1 MEVSI
6 AHFKNGDTASW
17 DAEQVR
23 RGQTDRPQQ
32 NKSVRR
38 KRRRRI
44 NPLLALILYVLI
56 VVAASA
62 TMAGVGWLL
71 ASDLCAF
78 NRGTKMDVT
87 VEVSAE
93 DTLDTVADKL
103 QEAELIRYKW
113 FFKLFAKVTKAE
125 DKIGIGTYKLNNDM
139 DYHALISGMRSSS
152 GSMSAEV
159 VDVTIPEG
167 YTVAQ
172 TIRLLAEKGVNTEEN
187 LLEAAKTAEF
197 SYEFIDNE
205 SEDISRLEGYL
216 FPDTYQFYV
225 NHNPKGALE
234 RLIRNFEQKMMGEDV
249 QEELESSGRSMK
261 EIVTI
266 ASLIEKE
273 TDGTDQAMIASVIYN
288 RLNGPGDKRGTYGM
302 LQVDAALL
310 YALPDHEGAITSADL
325 ETDSPYNLRKY
336 AGLPPTPIAN
346 PGMTAINAALY
357 PTSSDYYYYA
367 LGVDHKHHY
376 FTDYNSFLN
385 FVNSDQ
391 YGG

>member
-1 MEVSI
+1 MAEY
-6 AHFKNGDTASW
+6 KKGDTASW
-17 DAEQVR
+17 DAAQVR
-23 RGQTDRPQQ
+23 RSQEERRPQ
-32 NKSVRR
+32 NKTRR
-38 KRRRRI
+38 KRRRI
-44 NPLLALILYVLI
+44 NPLLAVVLYILI
-56 VVAASA
+56 VAATSA
-62 TMAGVGWLL
+62 TLAGVGWLL

-78 NRGTKMDVT
+78 NRGGAREKVT
-87 VEVSAE
+87 VEVTAE
-93 DTLDTVADKL
+93 DTLDTVSDKL
-103 QEAELIRYKW
+103 QEAGLIQYKW
-113 FFKLFAKVTKAE
+113 FFKLFAKVINAE
-125 DKIGIGTYKLNNDM
+125 EKIGIGTYELNNDM
-139 DYHALISGMRSSS
+139 DYHALISGMRNSS

-172 TIRLLAEKGVNTEEN
+172 TIRLLAEKGVNTEEK
-187 LLEAAKTAEF
+187 LLEAAKTADF
-197 SYEFIDNE
+197 NYDFIDNE
-205 SEDISRLEGYL
+205 SESISRLEGYL

-234 RLIRNFEQKMMGEDV
+234 RLINNFEQKMGEDV
-249 QEELESSGRSMK
+249 LEEIAASSYSLK

-273 TDGTDQAMIASVIYN
+273 TDGSDQALIASVIYN
-288 RLNGPGDKRGTYGM
+288 RLSDTGSHGTYRM
-302 LQVDAALL
+302 LQIDAALL
-310 YALPDHEGAITSADL
+310 YGLPDHEGAITSADL
-325 ETDSPYNLRKY
+325 ETDTPYNLRKY

-346 PGMTAINAALY
+346 PGMVSINAALY

-367 LGVDHKHHY
+367 LGTDHKHHY

>member
-1 MEVSI
+1 M
-6 AHFKNGDTASW
+6 ADFKNGDTASW

-216 FPDTYQFYV
+216 FPDTYEFYMGGGDREAIQVLNKMILRFDQQF
-225 NHNPKGALE
+225 PDKLRQQAAD
-234 RLIRNFEQKMMGEDV
+234 MGYTVHD
-249 QEELESSGRSMK
+249 
-261 EIVTI
+261 IVTI

-273 TDGTDQAMIASVIYN
+273 TDGTDQTAIASVIYN
-288 RLNGPGDKRGTYGM
+288 RLNHPEYETVGL
-302 LQVDAALL
+302 LQIDAAIA
-310 YALPDHEGAITSADL
+310 YATGRPVTQEDYQTVI
-325 ETDSPYNLRKY
+325 SPYNTYLNK
-336 AGLPPTPIAN
+336 GLPPGPIAS
-346 PGMTAINAALY
+346 PGMVALNSALN
-357 PTSSDYYYYA
+357 PQDTNYYYYG
-367 LGVDHKHHY
+367 LGDDNLHHY
-376 FTDYNSFLN
+376 FRTNAEFQTFLAN
-385 FVNSDQ
+385 RGKSN
-391 YGG
+391 G